1 MELQPGY
8 ETVWHNRNGW
18 FKLTHVCRS
27 WRRLVH
33 SSPSRSHVHLLFN
46 PRRSSRVTMLRSLP
60 PFPILVDYRVA
71 SWTERE
77 ENRAL
82 AAISRHSRVRGIAL
96 RCSGRYMVKILRALS
111 HPFPKLESLEICRC
125 DHNYKILPTSLSAPC
140 LQKLTLREVIPR
152 CLSPLLSTATGLVEL
167 TLTLTIA
174 DSALPEAS
182 FIANLQRMSCLCR
195 LELKM
200 RYHRATISNG
210 RRPPAGAGDIVP
222 LSKLMQLVFA
232 GGTIYLEALLA
243 ALAAPSLQHLD
254 AEVGGATDA
263 FPIPHLCRF
272 ICGTDNQ
279 LNIVHMDFLH
289 SQFKFTAEARPQSVH
304 AQPYRIVFTF
314 REPFSLEEMGN
325 RLSGPLSAVEELV
338 VGGGPWFIDHVQW
351 RRFFDHFQRVKLF
364 RYHRK

>member
-1 MELQPGY
+1 
-8 ETVWHNRNGW
+8 
-18 FKLTHVCRS
+18 
-27 WRRLVH
+27 
-33 SSPSRSHVHLLFN
+33 
-46 PRRSSRVTMLRSLP
+46 MLRSLP

-82 AAISRHSRVRGIAL
+82 AAIRHQSRVRGIAL
-96 RCSGRYMVKILRALS
+96 RCSGRDMAKILRALS

-125 DHNYKILPTSLSAPC
+125 VHHNYKILPTTLLGSAPC
-140 LQKLTLREVIPR
+140 LRRLTLREVIPR

-243 ALAAPSLQHLD
+243 ALAAPSLQQVLWAAGH
-254 AEVGGATDA
+254 
-263 FPIPHLCRF
+263 
-272 ICGTDNQ
+272 CGDNCHR
-279 LNIVHMDFLH
+279 VE
-289 SQFKFTAEARPQSVH
+289 S
-304 AQPYRIVFTF
+304 YR
-314 REPFSLEEMGN
+314 
-325 RLSGPLSAVEELV
+325 
-338 VGGGPWFIDHVQW
+338 
-351 RRFFDHFQRVKLF
+351 
-364 RYHRK
+364 